1 MSGKPV
7 DVRDLPGVAVGIDLG
22 TTYSVVAACRL
33 GRVELLAN
41 DNGNRTTPSVV
52 GFLEGQ
58 SFVGDAAKELPAINQ
73 VFDAKR
79 LVGRQWS
86 DLDIQKDMDVWPF
99 LVVEQDG
106 VPRIRVEADGK
117 KETFAPEEISG
128 MVLHDLKKTAEAALG
143 QSVSKAVVTV
153 PAYFNERQRQ
163 ATKDACKIA
172 GMEVLA
178 IINEP
183 TAAAI
188 AYGLHNVKGISSAK
202 TVFIFDL
209 GGGTFD
215 VSVMKITGSDFRVLG
230 SGGDTHLGGQDFDV
244 ILLNHCIKDAT
255 RKLGV
260 DLALD
265 KQAVQDL
272 RKACELA
279 KRKLST
285 MPQATV
291 SVFFPRLNKGY
302 QTTISRALFED
313 LCSAL
318 FKMTI
323 KVSKQVLADA
333 KVGLDLKL
341 KICMG
346 ARNVRKVPFTPSLQ
360 MAWHTHLGANLF
372 RL

>member
-117 KETFAPEEISG
+117 KETFAPEE
-128 MVLHDLKKTAEAALG
+128 
-143 QSVSKAVVTV
+143 
-153 PAYFNERQRQ
+153 
-163 ATKDACKIA
+163 
-172 GMEVLA
+172 
-178 IINEP
+178 
-183 TAAAI
+183 
-188 AYGLHNVKGISSAK
+188 
-202 TVFIFDL
+202 
-209 GGGTFD
+209 
-215 VSVMKITGSDFRVLG
+215 
-230 SGGDTHLGGQDFDV
+230 
-244 ILLNHCIKDAT
+244 DAT

-333 KVGLDLKL
+333 KIYQGERSLVKDNFYLNKDITIEIPPKPVREATVDVTFEINESGLLTVTAVEPTSGRQVMVEVTPKEAHLSEADIQAMIQKASLYRCEDNEAK
-341 KICMG
+341 
-346 ARNVRKVPFTPSLQ
+346 RKVEEELRKRGVVF
-360 MAWHTHLGANLF
+360 
-372 RL
+372 